1 MCLEL
6 RSPPH
11 FVTGAN
17 RTQSPLNH
25 VRSLL
30 EVTDNKLDWCGV
42 VCIFFFKPCNIY
54 IYINILCRLFSLNDF
69 LCYFLLKSDFPFDF
83 LAGLAGV
90 ALPLRA
96 GSRAIPASCHLL
108 VEKQRQVPP
117 AISDSPSDAF

>member
-30 EVTDNKLDWCGV
+30 EVNDNKLDWCGV
-42 VCIFFFKPCNIY
+42 VCIFFFFNLVIY
-54 IYINILCRLFSLNDF
+54 IYICIYFVQVIFS
-69 LCYFLLKSDFPFDF
+69 
-83 LAGLAGV
+83 
-90 ALPLRA
+90 
-96 GSRAIPASCHLL
+96 
-108 VEKQRQVPP
+108 
-117 AISDSPSDAF
+117 

>member
-42 VCIFFFKPCNIY
+42 VCIFFLNLVIY
-54 IYINILCRLFSLNDF
+54 IYIYKYFVQVIFS
-69 LCYFLLKSDFPFDF
+69 
-83 LAGLAGV
+83 
-90 ALPLRA
+90 
-96 GSRAIPASCHLL
+96 
-108 VEKQRQVPP
+108 
-117 AISDSPSDAF
+117 

>member
-42 VCIFFFKPCNIY
+42 VCIFFLNLVIY
-54 IYINILCRLFSLNDF
+54 IYI
-69 LCYFLLKSDFPFDF
+69 
-83 LAGLAGV
+83 
-90 ALPLRA
+90 
-96 GSRAIPASCHLL
+96 
-108 VEKQRQVPP
+108 
-117 AISDSPSDAF
+117 